1 MIFFREKQRITRPEL
16 ILLGKKLMQWLQ
28 EVNEYNFELF
38 SFRKTLPYDLGP
50 LFSGPGNPQKGYISA
65 FNQIRIEFT
74 RRIYCFGA
82 LDYLVN
88 SNKWN

>member
-28 EVNEYNFELF
+28 EVNEYNIELF

-50 LFSGPGNPQKGYISA
+50 LFSGPGNPQKGY
-65 FNQIRIEFT
+65 FQH
-74 RRIYCFGA
+74 
-82 LDYLVN
+82 
-88 SNKWN
+88 

>member
-1 MIFFREKQRITRPEL
+1 M
-16 ILLGKKLMQWLQ
+16 KK
-28 EVNEYNFELF
+28 
-38 SFRKTLPYDLGP
+38 G
-50 LFSGPGNPQKGYISA
+50 GPGLFFEAIFSQNPARVPYKFCPVPNQIPKIVLSDVVYWGVLCSLSMMIGDFSQD
-65 FNQIRIEFT
+65 NQIRIEFT